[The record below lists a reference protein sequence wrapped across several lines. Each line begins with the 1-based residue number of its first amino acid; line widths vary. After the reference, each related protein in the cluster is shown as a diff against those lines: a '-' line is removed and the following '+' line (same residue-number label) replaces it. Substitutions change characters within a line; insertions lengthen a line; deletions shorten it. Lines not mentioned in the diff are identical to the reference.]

1 MLNPPAARSM
11 LALDLKTVSKSY
23 GEARA
28 LTALDLQCKPG
39 TVHSIF
45 GENGSGKS
53 TLVKVLSG
61 IVAPDQGEVWIN
73 GVRRQNF
80 SPGGMRRL
88 GIAAVLQEV
97 LVAPNQSALQ
107 NVFMGYDGLF
117 TRRIGRQERVK
128 VAREILSRLSKTSI
142 PLEQLVEKLPLP
154 QQQIV
159 VIARALVRDPSILIL
174 DEASGTLDIEDR
186 ETLFKVMREFVARG
200 RLVIFISHR
209 IDEVLEIAD
218 YVTVL
223 RNGKLVTT
231 IPCAGLT
238 AKALLSLILP
248 DTVSVESL
256 HV

>member
-1 MLNPPAARSM
+1 MLNPSAGSSQ
-11 LALDLKTVSKSY
+11 LALDLKNVSKSY
-23 GEARA
+23 GETRA

-39 TVHSIF
+39 TVHTIF

-61 IVAPDQGEVWIN
+61 IIAPDQGEVWIN
-73 GVRRQNF
+73 GVRAQNF

-117 TRRIGRQERVK
+117 TRRIGRQERIK
-128 VAREILSRLSKTSI
+128 VARDILARLSKTPI
-142 PLEQLVEKLPLP
+142 PLEQLVEKLPLQ

-159 VIARALVRDPSILIL
+159 VIARALVRDPRILIL

-186 ETLFKVMREFVARG
+186 ETLFKAGRQFVADG
-200 RLVIFISHR
+200 RLVIFTPNR
-209 IDEVLEIAD
+209 IDEVLEISDA
-218 YVTVL
+218 VTGL
-223 RNGKLVTT
+223 RNGKLVM
-231 IPCAGLT
+231 
-238 AKALLSLILP
+238 
-248 DTVSVESL
+248 TVSCDGL
-256 HV
+256 KA

>member
-1 MLNPPAARSM
+1 MLNPSAGSSQ
-11 LALDLKTVSKSY
+11 LALDLKNVSKSY
-23 GEARA
+23 GETRA

-39 TVHSIF
+39 TVHTIF

-61 IVAPDQGEVWIN
+61 IIAPDQGEVWIN
-73 GVRRQNF
+73 GVRAQNF

-107 NVFMGYDGLF
+107 NVFLGYDGLF
-117 TRRIGRQERVK
+117 TRRIGRQERIK
-128 VAREILSRLSKTSI
+128 VARDILARLSKTPI
-142 PLEQLVEKLPLP
+142 PLEQLVEKLPLQ

-159 VIARALVRDPSILIL
+159 VIARALVRDPRILIL

-186 ETLFKVMREFVARG
+186 ETLFKTVREFVARG

-209 IDEVLEIAD
+209 IDEVLEISDA
-218 YVTVL
+218 VTVL

-231 IPCAGLT
+231 VPCAGLT

>member
-1 MLNPPAARSM
+1 M
-11 LALDLKTVSKSY
+11 
-23 GEARA
+23 
-28 LTALDLQCKPG
+28 LDLQCKPG
-39 TVHSIF
+39 TVHLIF
-45 GENGSGKS
+45 GENGSGKR

-61 IVAPDQGEVWIN
+61 IIVPDQGEVWIN
-73 GVRRQNF
+73 SVRAENF
-80 SPGGMRRL
+80 SPGGMRRV

-117 TRRIGRQERVK
+117 ARQIGRQERVK
-128 VAREILSRLSKTSI
+128 VARDILARLSKTPIS
-142 PLEQLVEKLPLP
+142 LEQLVEKLPLQ

-159 VIARALVRDPSILIL
+159 VIARALVRDPRILIL

-186 ETLFKVMREFVARG
+186 ETLFKAVRQFVADG

-209 IDEVLEIAD
+209 IDEVLEISDA
-218 YVTVL
+218 VTVL

-231 IPCAGLT
+231 VPCAGLT
-238 AKALLSLILP
+238 ARALLSLILP
-248 DTVSVESL
+248 DTATVESL